1 MSMGMRDKLLIAL
14 NTSPGPRTF
23 KEYLSLSLKGF
34 VMGIADLIP
43 GVSGGTIAFVTGI
56 YESLLDAISSLNKKT
71 LVLFL
76 TGEWS
81 QALSQIHVRF
91 LSVVIGSI
99 LLAIFSFA
107 RVMHYLMT
115 THSEHTWS
123 LFFGLIAASIVV
135 IFKELKNPKSLSNL
149 SSLVFGAVL
158 AWLIVGL
165 IPVETPE
172 DAWFIILCGFISI
185 SAMILPGLSGSFLL
199 LILGKYEYITG
210 AVKNPFAEG
219 ALPVLL
225 LFVCG
230 AVAGALGFTRVLNWF
245 LKHYRNATMAFLTGI
260 LIGSMKKVWPW
271 KVVLETKLIA
281 GKERI
286 LREANI
292 LPDLNSDVLFQ
303 IALMLVGL
311 IFVLLLDNL
320 SRKNRMPLP

>member
-1 MSMGMRDKLLIAL
+1 MKDQLLNSINA
-14 NTSPGPRTF
+14 SPGPRSGR
-23 KEYLSLSLKGF
+23 EYISLSLKGF

-56 YESLLDAISSLNKKT
+56 YESLLDAISSLNKET
-71 LVLFL
+71 LSLVLK
-76 TGEWS
+76 GEFA
-81 QALSQIHVRF
+81 QALSKIHIRF
-91 LSVVIGSI
+91 LTVVIGSI
-99 LLAIFSFA
+99 LFAIFSFA

-115 THSEHTWS
+115 THPEHTWS

-135 IFKELKNPKSLSNL
+135 IFKELQNPKKTSSVISLI
-149 SSLVFGAVL
+149 VGAVF
-158 AWLIVGL
+158 AWIIVGL

-172 DAWFIILCGFISI
+172 DAWFIVLCGFISI

-219 ALPVLL
+219 AFPVLL

-230 AVAGALGFTRVLNWF
+230 AIAGAMGFTRVLNWF
-245 LKHYRNATMAFLTGI
+245 LKHYRNETMAFLTGV

-271 KVVLETKLIA
+271 KVVLETRVIS

-292 LPDLNSDVLFQ
+292 WPELSSEVLMQ
-303 IALMLVGL
+303 IGLMIIGL

-320 SRKNRMPLP
+320 SRKNRQSLQR

>member
-1 MSMGMRDKLLIAL
+1 MLKAL
-14 NTSPGPRTF
+14 NASPGPKTPR
-23 KEYLSLSLKGF
+23 EYLTLSLKGF
-34 VMGIADLIP
+34 VMGLADLIP

-56 YESLLDAISSLNKKT
+56 YEQLLDAIGSLNKQT
-71 LVLFL
+71 LMLFL
-76 TGEWS
+76 KGHWS
-81 QALSQIHVRF
+81 KALSQIHLRF

-99 LLAIFSFA
+99 LFAIFSFA

-115 THSEHTWS
+115 EHTEYTWS

-135 IFKELKNPKSLSNL
+135 IFKELNNPKSFSSIANL
-149 SSLVFGAVL
+149 VSGAVM
-158 AWLIVGL
+158 AWVIVGL

-172 DAWFIILCGFISI
+172 DAWFIALCGLISI

-219 ALPVLL
+219 ALPILL

-230 AVAGALGFTRVLNWF
+230 AITGALGFTRVLNWF

-271 KVVLETKLIA
+271 KVVLETKMIS

-286 LREANI
+286 LREANV
-292 LPDLNSDVLFQ
+292 LPEMSSDVVFQ
-303 IALMLVGL
+303 VGL
-311 IFVLLLDNL
+311 MVIGLVFVLLLDKL
-320 SRKNRMPLP
+320 SRPNRTNLQ